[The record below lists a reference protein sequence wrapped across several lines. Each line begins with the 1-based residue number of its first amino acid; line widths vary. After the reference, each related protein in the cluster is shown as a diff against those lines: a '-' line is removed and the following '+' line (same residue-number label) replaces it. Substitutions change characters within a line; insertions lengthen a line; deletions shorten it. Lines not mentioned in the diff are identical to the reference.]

1 MKTFK
6 PSILRMRFIDT
17 KIREHSYPTTVSL
30 SIDLQKMYGDT
41 VDPRTIAS
49 DIASLRHD
57 FKAPIAY
64 DFQRR
69 GYFYTDR
76 SFRLNLM
83 GEKEALPLAGLVP
96 EAFPKTTF
104 IPEWQR
110 ALLSSMLERLL
121 PVKRKPEAGVIS
133 ILPEQRSGAS
143 ERAEELLVRAL
154 HERTAMQI
162 STHEHNLSPFYPLHI
177 ICRGEARL
185 VLGAVPLDADT
196 RYELLV
202 VSAIQ
207 EITPLSDTFKPPET
221 IYVQTSNNNDIEI
234 VASTGNR
241 DIILIYTKDLTEHT
255 YKLLA
260 KTEIFA

>member
-1 MKTFK
+1 
-6 PSILRMRFIDT
+6 
-17 KIREHSYPTTVSL
+17 
-30 SIDLQKMYGDT
+30 MYGDT

-64 DFQRR
+64 DFQHR
-69 GYFYTDR
+69 GYFYTDL

-110 ALLSSMLERLL
+110 ALVSSMLEKLL
-121 PVKRKPEAGVIS
+121 PVERKQEAGAIS
-133 ILPEQRSGAS
+133 ILPEHGNGAD

-154 HERTAMQI
+154 RERTAMQI
-162 STHEHNLSPFYPLHI
+162 STGEHDLSPFHPLHI
-177 ICRGEARL
+177 ICRGETRL
-185 VLGAVPLDADT
+185 VLGAVPRDADT

-207 EITPLSDTFKPPET
+207 EITPLTDTFKPPET

-234 VASTGNR
+234 VASTGNSYN
-241 DIILIYTKDLTEHT
+241 ILIYTKGMKEHT

-260 KTEIFA
+260 KTEIFV

>member
-1 MKTFK
+1 
-6 PSILRMRFIDT
+6 
-17 KIREHSYPTTVSL
+17 
-30 SIDLQKMYGDT
+30 MYGDT

-64 DFQRR
+64 DFQHR
-69 GYFYTDR
+69 GYFYTDL
-76 SFRLNLM
+76 SFRLSLM
-83 GEKEALPLAGLVP
+83 GGKESRPLAALVP
-96 EAFPKTTF
+96 EAFPKTAV

-110 ALLSSMLERLL
+110 ALVSSMLEKLL
-121 PVKRKPEAGVIS
+121 PVERGQDVSTNVGSIS
-133 ILPEQRSGAS
+133 ILPEHGNCAD
-143 ERAEELLVRAL
+143 EHAEELLVRAL
-154 HERTAMQI
+154 RECTAMQI
-162 STHEHNLSPFYPLHI
+162 STEEHDLSPFYPLHI
-177 ICRGEARL
+177 ICRGETRL

-207 EITPLSDTFKPPET
+207 EITPLLDTFKPPET

-241 DIILIYTKDLTEHT
+241 DIILIYTKGMNEHT

-260 KTEIFA
+260 KTEIFV